1 MDVLNVEEPR
11 RWFMVKKI
19 RLAAVCLLLSGCAA
33 QPAPT
38 VASPTAASALAPLI
52 VLDPG
57 HNPPDG
63 GAIGVRGIWEVTY
76 NDRFV
81 AELATA
87 LREAGWRVRVT
98 RAPGESISLVGRA
111 QVANDLQASLLL
123 SVHHDSVELRCL
135 RQVTRDGRIA
145 YQTLRPMG
153 GYSLY
158 VSKENPDF
166 ALSYR
171 FAALIAEQ
179 LHSLGRPP
187 MLEHAGT
194 ACGESRP
201 LLDARLGIYEYDRL
215 AVLRHSTVPAVLLE
229 VGVITDAQDES
240 YVDDGDNRKE
250 MIAGIIRALREGTA
264 QDNMPGRDQWDVC
277 CGW

>member
-1 MDVLNVEEPR
+1 MDAVNVEEPR
-11 RWFMVKKI
+11 HLFMVEKI
-19 RLAAVCLLLSGCAA
+19 WLAGACVLLSGCAA

-38 VASPTAASALAPLI
+38 VVPSTSVSALAPLI

-63 GAIGVRGIWEVTY
+63 GAVGIRGIREVTY

-87 LREAGWRVRVT
+87 LRRAGWRVRVT
-98 RAPGESISLVGRA
+98 RAPGESISLMGRA
-111 QVANDLQASLLL
+111 QVANDLRANLLL

-135 RQVTRDGRIA
+135 RQVTRDGHIA
-145 YQTLRPMG
+145 YRTLRPTS

-201 LLDARLGIYEYDRL
+201 LLDARLGIYQYDRL

-264 QDNMPGRDQWDVC
+264 QDKIPGWEHRDVC
-277 CGW
+277 CR